1 MFRIFHMKKYIL
13 IVALICFIAVI
24 SAVYG
29 VDGDV
34 SISGLNVTTD
44 VNNAFS
50 ASHDENKTLVIIYDQ
65 DSCVYCEMFK
75 ENVLGNVNVQKH
87 LNDGYVVLLVDINK
101 NPDMAGKYNVFGTP
115 TVQFL
120 NPDGK
125 EIKKVEGY
133 VGADEFLKTLKEI

>member
-50 ASHDENKTLVIIYDQ
+50 ASHDENKTLVIIYDR

>member
-1 MFRIFHMKKYIL
+1 MKKYIL

-50 ASHDENKTLVIIYDQ
+50 ASHDENKTLVIIYDR